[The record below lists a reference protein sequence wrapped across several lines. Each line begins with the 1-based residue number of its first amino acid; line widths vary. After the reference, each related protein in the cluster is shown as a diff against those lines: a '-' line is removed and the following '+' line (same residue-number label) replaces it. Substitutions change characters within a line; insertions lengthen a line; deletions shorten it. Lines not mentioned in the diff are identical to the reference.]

1 MNIKNISNYSIRF
14 NDYIR
19 LPDQKFLDENDIN
32 SIKEFKPIV
41 SKYEC
46 VQLFSNDVA
55 LLYLLKKQSCSK
67 YYFIWSVGSHYNQK
81 QLINDLKNTKLIISK
96 GPSFDWDLP
105 TSKKL
110 PLVNNYI
117 NQNFY
122 ITQRIQDWE
131 ILKTK

>member
-1 MNIKNISNYSIRF
+1 M
-14 NDYIR
+14 
-19 LPDQKFLDENDIN
+19 
-32 SIKEFKPIV
+32 
-41 SKYEC
+41 
-46 VQLFSNDVA
+46 
-55 LLYLLKKQSCSK
+55 YLLKKQSCSK

-122 ITQRIQDWE
+122 ITQKIQDWE
-131 ILKTK
+131 ILKTNEINQITARKDVKDFLIKLKNLNLINEKI